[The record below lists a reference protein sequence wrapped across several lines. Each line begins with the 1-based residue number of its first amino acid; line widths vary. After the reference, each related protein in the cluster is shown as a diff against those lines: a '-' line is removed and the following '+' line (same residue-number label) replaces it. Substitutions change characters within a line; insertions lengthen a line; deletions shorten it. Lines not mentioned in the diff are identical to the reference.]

1 MRDTLDGV
9 TADYHGIKMSTVAS
23 SSGESR
29 LAWSLAE
36 MAARLLDED
45 QRDEL
50 FVAIGVGD
58 TFDAI
63 CSALDAIS
71 RAHCGVEGSTAIRL
85 KAWLTAYRGHD
96 DEAQLRR
103 WVHRVTR

>member
-1 MRDTLDGV
+1 MK
-9 TADYHGIKMSTVAS
+9 ADYHDIKISTVAS
-23 SSGESR
+23 SFGESR

-36 MAARLLDED
+36 MAARLLGEA

-63 CSALDAIS
+63 CTALDAIS
-71 RAHCGVEGSTAIRL
+71 KAHCGVEGSTALKL

-96 DEAQLRR
+96 NEGQLRR

>member
-1 MRDTLDGV
+1 MLDGV
-9 TADYHGIKMSTVAS
+9 IPDYHDIKLSAVAS

-29 LAWSLAE
+29 LAWLLAD
-36 MAARLLDED
+36 MAVRLLHEN

-63 CSALDAIS
+63 CTALDVIS
-71 RAHCGVEGSTAIRL
+71 RAHCGVESNTAIKL
-85 KAWLTAYRGHD
+85 KAWLTAYRHHD